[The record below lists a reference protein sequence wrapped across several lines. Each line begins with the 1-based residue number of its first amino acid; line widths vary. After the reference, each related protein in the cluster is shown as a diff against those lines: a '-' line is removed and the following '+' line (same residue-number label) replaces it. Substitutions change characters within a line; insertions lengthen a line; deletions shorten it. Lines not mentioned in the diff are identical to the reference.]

1 MSRKLAIL
9 SLLYF
14 IQGLPY
20 GFQVMALP
28 VYLRAEG
35 VSLASI
41 GLASFLSL
49 PWSIKVI
56 WGPLVDR
63 FGDRRFGRRKSWIV
77 PLQVGLALACA
88 AASLIRP
95 GGDLMFLVACVLAMN
110 LFASTMDVAVDGL
123 AVDLLERRE
132 LGYGNI
138 AQVVGYK
145 LGILTGGGL
154 LVWAS
159 ETIGWQGLFLSM
171 AALVGLALVFTLW
184 FREPARRPAREAAE
198 GDPTGV
204 VDSRLDPAL
213 DPVGGASSM
222 MGVLR
227 ALARALRR
235 PGTGWLLLFIAT
247 YKLGETMADAML
259 KPFLYDHGYGAREI
273 GLWLGTYGMAFS
285 LLGSFLGGVLASRI
299 RLLTAVAIA
308 ASLRAAAVGGEWWL
322 SVAGPTAERVI
333 AVAAMENLFGG
344 ALTTAVFAYM
354 MSRVDRRIGAT
365 HFTLLATV
373 EVAGK
378 ILASSVAGVVAQAL
392 GYPPLFALATTLA
405 VLFLGLLIPVDRAER
420 VAA

>member
-1 MSRKLAIL
+1 MLRVSRKLAIL
-9 SLLYF
+9 SVLYF
-14 IQGLPY
+14 VQGLPY

-49 PWSIKVI
+49 PWSIKI
-56 WGPLVDR
+56 FWGPLVDR
-63 FGDRRFGRRKSWIV
+63 YGSRRFGRRRSWIM
-77 PLQVGLALACA
+77 PLQIALALACA

-95 GGDLMFLVACVLAMN
+95 GGDLAFLVACVLAMN
-110 LFASTMDVAVDGL
+110 LFASAMDVAVDGL
-123 AVDLLERRE
+123 AVDLLEKEE

-154 LVWAS
+154 LVAAS
-159 ETIGWQGLFLSM
+159 EAIGWRGLFLSM
-171 AALVGLALVFTLW
+171 AGLVGAALVVTLS
-184 FREPARRPAREAAE
+184 FREPAPAVAAAID
-198 GDPTGV
+198 GGQGPADGGPAGP
-204 VDSRLDPAL
+204 DS
-213 DPVGGASSM
+213 VM
-222 MGVLR
+222 TILR
-227 ALARALRR
+227 ALGRALRR

-259 KPFLYDHGYGAREI
+259 KPFLYDNGYGAREI

-285 LLGSFLGGVLASRI
+285 LVGSFLGGVLASRI
-299 RLLTAVAIA
+299 RLLAAVAITA
-308 ASLRAAAVGGEWWL
+308 TLRAVAVGGEWWL
-322 SVAGPTAERVI
+322 SVVGPNAERVI
-333 AVAAMENLFGG
+333 AVSALENLFGG

-378 ILASSVAGVVAQAL
+378 IVASSLAGIFAQTL

-405 VLFLGLLIPVDRAER
+405 VLFLALLIPVDRAER
-420 VAA
+420 VTA